1 MAEVPGASPAGLYI
15 HVPFCRSKCPY
26 CDFYSVTDPS
36 RIAAYVHALRRE
48 MTIHRRFAPR
58 FDTLYL
64 GGGTPSIL
72 PPAALARIIET
83 AQQSFSLDPD
93 AEITL
98 EANPGTVS
106 LHGLAA
112 VRDIGINRI
121 NIGVQSFRDDRLRFL
136 GRIHT
141 AREARAAVDAARRAG
156 FDNIGIDLIH
166 GLPGETA
173 RDWVAELS
181 AAVEPAPDHLSAYL
195 LTCEPDTPL
204 DRARRAGRFSPIG
217 DRRAARLLQLTHNW
231 LDAAGYPGY
240 EISNF
245 ARSETAQS
253 RHNRK
258 YWTDVAYLGLGPAA
272 HSFRG
277 TLRRWNIRDLDRYLA
292 ALDRGRAPVAGA
304 ERLTVIQRMIES
316 VYLGLRMRKGWDP
329 KSFTARFGP
338 EPLERMAPRIDRLIE
353 EGMARWESGRLI
365 LTGRGLPVHE
375 PIAAHL
381 CGAFEDGRVRR

>member
-1 MAEVPGASPAGLYI
+1 MAEAAGLYI

-36 RIAAYVHALRRE
+36 RIAAYVDAICRE
-48 MTIHRRFAPR
+48 MALHRRFAPR

-83 AQQSFSLDPD
+83 ARQSFSIAPD

-98 EANPGTVS
+98 EANPGTVDID
-106 LHGLAA
+106 GLAA
-112 VRDIGINRI
+112 VREISINRI
-121 NIGVQSFRDDRLRFL
+121 NIGVQSFREDRLRFL

-141 AREARAAVDAARRAG
+141 VRQARAAVEGARRAG
-156 FDNIGIDLIH
+156 FDNIGIDLIY
-166 GLPGETA
+166 GLPGEMA
-173 RDWVAELS
+173 RDWGSELS
-181 AAVEPAPDHLSAYL
+181 AVVDLAPNHLSAYL

-217 DRRAARLLQLTHNW
+217 DRRSARLLRLTHGW
-231 LDAAGYPGY
+231 LDTAGYPGY

-245 ARSETAQS
+245 ARSEADQS

-258 YWTDVAYLGLGPAA
+258 YWTGAPYLGLGPAA

-277 TLRRWNIRDLDRYLA
+277 NVRRWNLRDLDRYIA
-292 ALDRGRAPVAGA
+292 TLDRGQAPVAGA
-304 ERLTVIQRMIES
+304 ERLTVTQRMIEAI
-316 VYLGLRMRKGWDP
+316 YLGLRMRMGWD
-329 KSFTARFGP
+329 SAGFRARFGP
-338 EPLERMAPRIDRLIE
+338 EPLERMAPRIERLID

-375 PIAAHL
+375 TIAAHL
-381 CGAFEDGRVRR
+381 RGALEDVRVRR

>member
-1 MAEVPGASPAGLYI
+1 M
-15 HVPFCRSKCPY
+15 
-26 CDFYSVTDPS
+26 
-36 RIAAYVHALRRE
+36 
-48 MTIHRRFAPR
+48 
-58 FDTLYL
+58 
-64 GGGTPSIL
+64 
-72 PPAALARIIET
+72 
-83 AQQSFSLDPD
+83 
-93 AEITL
+93 
-98 EANPGTVS
+98 
-106 LHGLAA
+106 
-112 VRDIGINRI
+112 
-121 NIGVQSFRDDRLRFL
+121 
-136 GRIHT
+136 
-141 AREARAAVDAARRAG
+141 
-156 FDNIGIDLIH
+156 
-166 GLPGETA
+166 
-173 RDWVAELS
+173 
-181 AAVEPAPDHLSAYL
+181 
-195 LTCEPDTPL
+195 
-204 DRARRAGRFSPIG
+204 
-217 DRRAARLLQLTHNW
+217 THNW